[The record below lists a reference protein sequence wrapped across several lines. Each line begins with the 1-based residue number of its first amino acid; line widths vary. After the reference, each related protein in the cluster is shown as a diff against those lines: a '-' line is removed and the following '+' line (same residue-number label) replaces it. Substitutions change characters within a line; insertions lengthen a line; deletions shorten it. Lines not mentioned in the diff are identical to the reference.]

1 MKKLLCTAVTGL
13 MLVGCATQRPELP
26 EAYYLQNSGYWATFT
41 RCHEQG
47 MLNTELTAIAS
58 SEFRRIMSGYSVDTE
73 RFNREAKEA
82 YHKYSAPSQ
91 NVCSQIAVNMTEKK
105 QQREMNI
112 HSAARDPQSNN
123 NYQIKQTYCN
133 KIGNQTLCSSY

>member
-1 MKKLLCTAVTGL
+1 MFKLMCVVAGL
-13 MLVGCATQRPELP
+13 VLAGCATQRPELP

-58 SEFRRIMSGYSVDTE
+58 SEFKRIMSSYSVDTE

-82 YHKYSAPSQ
+82 YQKYSRPSQ
-91 NVCSQIAVNMTEKK
+91 NACSQIAVTMTEKK

-112 HSAARDPQSNN
+112 QSAMREPQSNN